1 MPYVDKN
8 TRKKIESDVHD
19 IIHIKDLRF
28 PQATIEKVLE
38 ESSPILEILSNR
50 IETEGD
56 LNYTI
61 TRLCHLFLKKK
72 GEKYS
77 VYNTIIGALECA
89 KLELYRRK
97 IAKYEAKKIEENGDL
112 DE

>member
-1 MPYVDKN
+1 MPYIKKE
-8 TRKKIESDVHD
+8 TRELVEDGN
-19 IIHIKDLRF
+19 DLV
-28 PQATIEKVLE
+28 KL
-38 ESSPILEILSNR
+38 SSR

-61 TRLCHLFLKKK
+61 TRLCHLFLQKK

-77 VYNTIIGALECA
+77 VYNTIIGVLECA

-97 IAKYEAKKIEENGDL
+97 VAIYEDAKIQENGDL
-112 DE
+112 L